1 MAAPHALLVPDI
13 VEEIVDRAAVV
24 GSRRESKQLLARLAR
39 VSSIFRD
46 PALRRLW
53 AELMFLD
60 PLFRILTNCHR
71 NLGAL
76 KPDSVEDD
84 DPEANSVER
93 MLGHTSREDGHA
105 RFRLTLHGNIL
116 TQDIVRFQH
125 YAALIRVL
133 RISRRVNVSS
143 LEPPSWDALV
153 QQAGDPLL
161 PSLRELT
168 LPVMP
173 PYPVQS
179 RFHVSPSLR
188 ELTIT
193 FPKWDIVSLTD
204 NIQNLFD
211 SLFARAPQLTRLR
224 IESETYMY
232 RRMEDELFHPWCYN
246 GKWELER
253 RTGEQA
259 QGAFSAALSSVD
271 QLQHLELFHMIAMN
285 TAVADASLLRA
296 LSLLPNLHD
305 VAFGIHVCEQAI
317 RSVQPGFQHLTS
329 LALSNVHRGDEL
341 QVFNSPLLHSL
352 SIYHTESPNVDEC
365 LRTLTSIGQRFA
377 HIRRLVWKAP
387 FRPEHLGNGMDI
399 FVSLV
404 RPMFSLHALETL
416 DLDIGVVTV
425 HDRDIATLAA
435 GLPHLQDFKLKV
447 YKSEH
452 DRRAGLTAGALLAL
466 AQGCPGLVSLYMEG
480 VYVPESDYP
489 AIERYFFGHGLRSLY
504 IAGLE
509 FKAESYCAMI
519 VDMIF
524 PYLDIA
530 ECRKRVKEM
539 YWPCESWVAIVDKL
553 EAFHATR

>member
-1 MAAPHALLVPDI
+1 MHAF
-13 VEEIVDRAAVV
+13 
-24 GSRRESKQLLARLAR
+24 
-39 VSSIFRD
+39 SS
-46 PALRRLW
+46 PW
-53 AELMFLD
+53 QELFS
-60 PLFRILTNCHR
+60 CYHQ
-71 NLGAL
+71 
-76 KPDSVEDD
+76 
-84 DPEANSVER
+84 
-93 MLGHTSREDGHA
+93 
-105 RFRLTLHGNIL
+105 TLHGNIL
-116 TQDIVRFQH
+116 TQDISRFQQ

-143 LEPPSWDALV
+143 LEPPSWDALI
-153 QQAGDPLL
+153 QQAGDTLL

-173 PYPVQS
+173 PYPVEL

-193 FPKWDIVSLTD
+193 FPNWDIASLTD

-211 SLFARAPQLTRLR
+211 SLFARAPQLTRLK
-224 IESETYMY
+224 IESETYMH
-232 RRMEDELFHPWCYN
+232 RRMEDELFNPWCYN
-246 GKWELER
+246 GKWEWLER

-305 VAFGIHVCEQAI
+305 VAFGIHVCEEAI

-352 SIYHTESPNVDEC
+352 SIYHTECPDVDEC
-365 LRTLTSIGQRFA
+365 LRTLIFIGQRFTL
-377 HIRRLVWKAP
+377 IRRLVWKAP
-387 FRPEHLGNGMDI
+387 FRPEHFGNNI
-399 FVSLV
+399 LVSLV
-404 RPMFSLHALETL
+404 RPLFLLHALETL
-416 DLDIGVVTV
+416 DFDIGAVAV
-425 HDRDIATLAA
+425 HDRDITTLAA
-435 GLPHLQDFKLKV
+435 GLPHLLHFKLKV

-452 DRRAGLTAGALLAL
+452 DRPGLTAGALLAL
-466 AQGCPGLVSLYMEG
+466 AQGCPGLVSLYMEA
-480 VYVPESDYP
+480 VYVLESDYH

-504 IAGLE
+504 IAGLG
-509 FKAESYCAMI
+509 FKAESICSMI

-539 YWPCESWVAIVDKL
+539 HWPCESWVAILDKL
-553 EAFHATR
+553 EVFHADR